1 MKENQ
6 EEKMT
11 EYNSEAY
18 LKKLDKWWRAATYLG
33 AGMIF
38 LKENPLFS
46 VTGTPIKAENL
57 KANPI
62 GHWGTRFQDK
72 LSSMLMLIV

>member
-18 LKKLDKWWRAATYLG
+18 LKKLDNG
-33 AGMIF
+33 G
-38 LKENPLFS
+38 E
-46 VTGTPIKAENL
+46 
-57 KANPI
+57 
-62 GHWGTRFQDK
+62 QQ
-72 LSSMLMLIV
+72 LILEQE

>member
-1 MKENQ
+1 
-6 EEKMT
+6 MT

-62 GHWGTRFQDK
+62 GH
-72 LSSMLMLIV
+72 